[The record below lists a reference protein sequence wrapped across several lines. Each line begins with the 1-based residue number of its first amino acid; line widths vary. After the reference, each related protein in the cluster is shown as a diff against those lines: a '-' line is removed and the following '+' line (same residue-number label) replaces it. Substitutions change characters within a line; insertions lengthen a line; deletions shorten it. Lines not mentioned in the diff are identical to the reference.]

1 MLGVLRALEE
11 RFTASNKYPHDYI
24 NPYDTFY
31 PMKKQFHFY
40 DLVVYII
47 VFTFTGSVFYII
59 LNEMEGSMGY
69 IVAVAGLIGVCS
81 LLY

>member
-1 MLGVLRALEE
+1 MLGILRGYQEK
-11 RFTASNKYPHDYI
+11 FTAANKYPHDYI
-24 NPYDTFY
+24 NHHDTFY

-59 LNEMEGSMGY
+59 LSEIEGSMGY
-69 IVAVAGLIGVCS
+69 IVAVAGIICVCS